1 MQRHKMYDLFH
12 FVIFESSSMVHVV
25 LLVQEKHSC
34 PPVEHSVVSVVL
46 DATIFLASLALFT
59 MVGPTLCL
67 VLVLSFICT
76 PRVNTFFHL

>member
-1 MQRHKMYDLFH
+1 
-12 FVIFESSSMVHVV
+12 MVHVV

-46 DATIFLASLALFT
+46 DATIFLASLALCT

-76 PRVNTFFHL
+76 PKVNTFFYFRKYNCQIPFFFCLHINTSD